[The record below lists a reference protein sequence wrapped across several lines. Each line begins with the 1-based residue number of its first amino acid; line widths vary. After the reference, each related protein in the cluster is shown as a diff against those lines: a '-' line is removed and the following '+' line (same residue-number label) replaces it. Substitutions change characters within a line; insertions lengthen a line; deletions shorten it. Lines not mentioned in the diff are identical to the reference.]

1 MIEEDVTIAR
11 WGFAAMLVFA
21 SLMAAAFVCW
31 LHEHG
36 IHPSKPV
43 LKFLHRPFGEVL
55 IVLVCVGGLVHHGA
69 TKGFFGQ
76 GSPMR
81 SPAATVNA
89 PAITPSAEDSDVQ
102 DEYSLS
108 TNSTTPCVVDIRP
121 PGVDDTTGLLVA
133 WRDAYRPTNEGFY
146 VLGSHIL
153 TNLAVLF
160 RVDVSN
166 CASNVL
172 VRVDNSLMPTN
183 GGNSA
188 GFYSIGPD
196 VDTDGDG
203 VADILEDREYGTDP
217 NNPDTDGDGVGD
229 GVEIGIGMN
238 PRSANSDD
246 DDLSDLDEVG
256 AVRVRDGLE
265 WYDISHAEN
274 LLSVDS
280 GTGSDGMWTMDLPY
294 PVSVSGRNYSR
305 ITIDTCG
312 IVYLIPLGGQGPPY
326 SNSSS
331 QNLETWV
338 PAFSNVVI
346 AAYWADIRASP
357 SDTAIRLAG
366 VQSNRCNVVE
376 FSSLHLYGRNDESIT
391 FQIVIPSDTNNIV
404 RVNYLDA
411 TSRMR
416 GGSAT
421 IGVMDSSVP
430 NFMDRSRRHAVL
442 WSYYVDNA
450 IEVPMSLEFQIGTG
464 TNPMTED
471 TDGDGLSDSREV
483 RETGSDPYCVD
494 TDGDGLTDY
503 EEAEFHSNPRI
514 PDTDGDDLSDA
525 EEREA
530 GTNPR
535 MADSDGDGVSDL
547 DEILAGSDP
556 LSTNSDEDDFPDG
569 VEFGTVTRLSG
580 DQFLWFDMAG
590 CTDLLSGLTTCD
602 YGDWRF
608 PLPCQI
614 VMGGLCYTNI
624 CIGFDGYVH
633 LLNPTNLS
641 LSCDTRFGCS
651 QGLGRTSLSGG
662 HLTFAAYNDDMWSD
676 VAANGTALLYGL
688 REREGVDYFVI
699 EYRNVGLYDFRSDP
713 DQLISYQI
721 AFPLSETNVVYMSYQ
736 SAGTAFDSRSPTIGV
751 QSPLRRSVI
760 DSDEYYHLA
769 WRVSSGCF
777 AAPLTVRY
785 QIGTATNPMLGDT
798 DGDGLLDSEEIV
810 THHTD
815 PLVSDTDGD
824 GLPDGSEISLGTNPF
839 SADTDGDGL
848 SDGEETRIGSNPL
861 QRDSDGDGVCD
872 LDESL
877 AGSDPLDAHS
887 DGDDLS
893 DAEEIGAVAEL
904 SAGNFMWF
912 DLPVWTQ
919 LLGTSGYDDSR
930 NWTVDMGASV
940 VINNVQYRKLKV
952 CLDGLVHFLNPT
964 NENGTADTS
973 CSSSQSIESH
983 SFSKCHV
990 TLLPYGDDL
999 YARMTDWGSM
1009 IKYGRGYWGGNEYF
1023 VVEYENIGLYST
1035 RNESDQLMT
1044 CQVIV
1049 PFAETNVVYMSYQ
1062 SGGSA
1067 FETRS
1072 PAIGVQCPLM
1082 KSVVNTN
1089 NLYNLAR
1096 KVRPGRFGTPFTVKY
1111 RIGTGTD
1118 PTNDDTDGDTISDSR
1133 EHCVTL
1139 TDPLRKDSDGDDL
1152 DDDRELLAGTDP
1164 WDPDTDSDGMRD
1176 GWEVAHRL
1184 NPFVDDTQS
1193 HSDQDGLSNIEE
1205 YGFGTFP
1212 EENDTDGDGLPD
1224 NVELGYWEDCTTL
1237 PQFTVSGAASLLDP
1251 SQKHD
1256 GDVVRVPLPFWVN
1269 IAGWCSTN
1277 LAISVDGIVGILNVA
1292 NSSSFSVGHSNNNLS
1307 GTQSMCSYQLCI
1319 GAYWDDLY
1327 CVKDGDA
1334 RLYAEEVVSGGRR
1347 YFVVEYRDF
1356 YLYSRQSDA
1365 STRGTFQ
1372 VIIPEGNDN
1381 VVYVRYVNMRGYFN
1395 GSSATLAAQRAN
1407 RARTLL
1413 VAFENAG
1420 SVYNGRTIAYRFGP
1434 GTDPCNDDSDGDG
1447 LKDNI
1452 ELGLGLDPTNDD
1464 TDGDGLQ
1471 DGWERDNG
1479 LDPLSAGGDD
1489 GADGDFDGDGLANID
1504 EYHRGTNVASRDTDG
1519 DGLTDL
1525 QELGGMTTNMLPWL
1539 SFESS
1544 TDITARFSSRDS
1556 AVTVWPLPEP
1566 IYLHGVCVTNV
1577 TIDVNGYVYFNRAGT
1592 CRTSCCGS
1600 YYDMEGT
1607 YVLNRDSFTVAA
1619 YGADLWLA
1627 GNAPASAVKVGTA
1640 VLNGTRYFL
1649 VEYVAA
1655 CMYSDNSLANRANYL
1670 SWQLAVPFGDA
1681 ERIYL
1686 RYANQGGTMD
1696 GRYASVG
1703 YQDFDGVSKASYC
1716 YNKQGRIADGLAFS
1730 FAVGLNTDPM
1740 VAGDDFAHYQAM
1752 MDPAGRDADGD
1763 GLTDAE
1769 ERTLGTSLVSV
1780 DTDGDGLPDPWEI
1793 RHGLDP
1799 LSASGDDG
1807 GTGDPDGDGLTN
1819 FGEYESG
1826 TDPNDADS
1834 DRDGLADG
1842 REVVRI
1848 TPVASRDWLTLAS
1861 PVDLTANFSNRWDC
1875 CTIPLVEPLLVQG
1888 EIVTNM
1894 TLDVNGLIYLNRAGY
1909 ENTRSAWSSGSIDY
1923 EIDGNCFVIAPY
1935 WGSLSLSDKVG
1946 PSSICVGD
1954 AVVGTN
1960 VCLVI
1965 EYANMYYDP
1974 EYSGTNV
1981 ISFQVVVPKGRVDGI
1996 SVSYANVIGDQ
2007 MDGRRA
2013 CVGIQSFGFR
2023 EHVTYCSW
2031 QSGKVRS
2038 GLSLDFRMGRGTD
2051 PLDEDTDG
2059 DGLSDGEEVDI
2070 YDGDPFLVDT
2080 DGDGLDDLIEAGLG
2094 TSLRDEDSD
2103 GDGLLDGWEV
2113 EHGFDPLSDP
2123 SDDEANDDSDGDGLT
2138 NIEEQEAGSDPC
2150 NDDSD
2155 NDGLSDFDEVRT
2167 FHTNPALDDTDHDGL
2182 KDGLEVS
2189 LHTNPLQSD
2198 TDGDGMNDGWEYR
2211 YANRGFNPAQNNNAD
2226 WNPRNDSGF
2235 DMDGDNLS
2243 NAEECALGTDPGNAD
2258 SDGDGAKDG
2267 DEIDHNSDP
2276 NDSGDRGKPNS
2287 RAKVSFTFG
2296 DPSGSHSEKYSLQIT
2311 PERGPE
2317 GDAQPETL
2325 SWLNENYGE
2334 CETKTVLLKPG
2345 WKYKVELHHAGTDP
2359 EYKGDPNPDYDYQ
2372 LEYVA
2377 GSGSVGII
2385 VDDPDGLFGGNDN
2398 SGESFTGEGKIAYL
2412 YVLAPPKLIPDYD
2425 RNGIIDTQDRER
2437 CESGDEF
2444 WFWVN
2449 DDNDDGNENTS
2460 PKDRPHSG
2468 KNGQNDE
2475 VDGRCDLLDF
2485 TPVLLDITDV
2495 FPPGTPSEVKDGVS
2509 WKLQSSAVNAVLT
2522 SLTAENAGSF
2532 HKQETKGF
2540 GTDRK
2545 QYAFEA
2551 DVANTLGSGYSLP
2564 DDFQRDLR
2572 ARGTAVILVE
2582 GRAAARSLK
2591 MQGYRGNGYSPSKVV
2606 EGLLDINVTSVE
2618 HMYQFV
2624 SLRGA
2629 ESNPNFVPPKVDKT
2643 AYQEKH
2649 CGERD
2654 VFFTHGFNVDATD
2667 ARAWGSEVFKRL
2679 WQSGSNARFWAL
2691 TWAGDYNW
2699 LGSPFNALHYPQDVY
2714 QAFMT
2719 ADALKQL
2726 VETVQP
2732 DSSKRVLMT
2741 QSLGNGVACE
2751 ALRRNL
2757 RVDKY
2762 FMFDAAI
2769 PSEAVDGS
2777 LQDAN
2782 AEIRRKYVPSDWNG
2796 YDPASWAANW
2806 HKWFSRNEQDMR
2818 GKMGWP
2824 NYFQAAL
2831 NNATTVYNYYSTGDN
2846 VFKENED
2853 PPGVLEGMFHWPTL
2867 AWEWPPIKL
2876 SFTGEMYCW
2885 QKQET
2890 LKGMAT
2896 VAGTLSG
2903 GWGFH
2908 YWPVQGAYPDDVEF
2922 VRYSAATVSVMV
2934 TNGSITNNPVFNR
2947 GAAELLNPNA
2957 SLADQRLALAKHVP
2971 AISTAMGRTPGLKN
2985 KSWNFDLNSS
2995 VYKNGWGRS
3004 HEVYEDDWQ
3013 HSDMKD
3019 MAYFYVYKLYDEIV
3033 NQKGNLK

>member
-81 SPAATVNA
+81 SPAATVYA

-676 VAANGTALLYGL
+676 VAANGTTLLYGL

-839 SADTDGDGL
+839 VADTDGDGL

-872 LDESL
+872 LDEYL

-893 DAEEIGAVAEL
+893 DAEEIGSVAEL

-912 DLPVWTQ
+912 NLPVWTQ
-919 LLGTSGYDDSR
+919 LLGSSGYDDSR
-930 NWTVDMGASV
+930 NWTVDMNASA
-940 VINNVQYRKLKV
+940 VINNVPYRKLKI
-952 CLDGLVHFLNPT
+952 CLDGLVHLLNPT

-999 YARMTDWGSM
+999 YARMTDWGSA
-1009 IKYGRGYWGGNEYF
+1009 IRYGRGYWGGNEYF

-1089 NLYNLAR
+1089 NLYNLAW
-1096 KVRPGRFGTPFTVKY
+1096 KVRPGCFGTPFTVKY

-1256 GDVVRVPLPFWVN
+1256 GDVVHVPLPFRVN

-1471 DGWERDNG
+1471 DGWERSNG

-1504 EYHRGTNVASRDTDG
+1504 EYRRGTNVASRDTDG

-1525 QELGGMTTNMLPWL
+1525 QEFGGMTTNMLPWL

-1556 AVTVWPLPEP
+1556 AVAVWPLPEP

-1640 VLNGTRYFL
+1640 VLNGARYFL

-1696 GRYASVG
+1696 GRYTSVG

-1834 DRDGLADG
+1834 DGDGLADG

-1946 PSSICVGD
+1946 PSSIRIGE

-1960 VCLVI
+1960 DCLVI
-1965 EYANMYYDP
+1965 EYANMYYEP

-1981 ISFQVVVPKGRVDGI
+1981 ISFQAVVPKGRVDGI
-1996 SVSYANVIGDQ
+1996 AVSYANVIGDQ

-2023 EHVTYCSW
+2023 EHVTYCNW

-2070 YDGDPFLVDT
+2070 YDGDPFLGDT
-2080 DGDGLDDLIEAGLG
+2080 DGDGLNDLIEAGLG

-2113 EHGFDPLSDP
+2113 EHGFDPLSDS

-2155 NDGLSDFDEVRT
+2155 NDGLTDFDEVRT

-2235 DMDGDNLS
+2235 DMDGDKLS

-2258 SDGDGAKDG
+2258 SDGDGVKDG
-2267 DEIDHNSDP
+2267 DEINHNSDP
-2276 NDSGDRGKPNS
+2276 NDSTDEGKANS

-2412 YVLAPPKLIPDYD
+2412 YVLGAPRLVFDYNRDGLIGDD
-2425 RNGIIDTQDRER
+2425 DVEKV
-2437 CESGDEF
+2437 ESGKATFRF
-2444 WFWVN
+2444 WIN
-2449 DDNDDGNENTS
+2449 NDNDSGDTNESEN
-2460 PKDRPHSG
+2460 DRPG
-2468 KNGQNDE
+2468 YGRNYDDDIVN
-2475 VDGRCDLLDF
+2475 GRCDLLDF
-2485 TPVLLDITDV
+2485 TPVWVDLSEVFPRDIPDSIRSRIAWKVRSSCVNAVWSNLSRENAGAFQKVPDLYEFGEGLVDIAEGASVASLADGKDIPEILGRMMKSDPNKGVFLIEGCREGTDLVIEGWDSQSSYRPVVSSRAKLKITDV
-2495 FPPGTPSEVKDGVS
+2495 EKMYRYANLRTAISTSGF
-2509 WKLQSSAVNAVLT
+2509 KLP
-2522 SLTAENAGSF
+2522 AE
-2532 HKQETKGF
+2532 
-2540 GTDRK
+2540 
-2545 QYAFEA
+2545 
-2551 DVANTLGSGYSLP
+2551 
-2564 DDFQRDLR
+2564 
-2572 ARGTAVILVE
+2572 
-2582 GRAAARSLK
+2582 
-2591 MQGYRGNGYSPSKVV
+2591 
-2606 EGLLDINVTSVE
+2606 
-2618 HMYQFV
+2618 
-2624 SLRGA
+2624 
-2629 ESNPNFVPPKVDKT
+2629 PKNQWDAMVCD
-2643 AYQEKH
+2643 
-2649 CGERD
+2649 RD
-2654 VFFTHGFNVDATD
+2654 VFFTHGFRVSASDAH
-2667 ARAWGSEVFKRL
+2667 AWGSEVFKRL
-2679 WQSGSNARFWAL
+2679 WQTGSNARFTMF
-2691 TWAGDYNW
+2691 TWAGDYGW
-2699 LGSPFNALHYPQDVY
+2699 PDSALFYQQNAY
-2714 QAFMT
+2714 QALQT
-2719 ADALKQL
+2719 GWALKVL
-2726 VETVQP
+2726 VENVQP
-2732 DSSKRVLMT
+2732 AISKRVLMS
-2741 QSLGNGVACE
+2741 QSLGNMVACE
-2751 ALRRNL
+2751 ALKQGL
-2757 RVDKY
+2757 QVEKY
-2762 FMFDAAI
+2762 FMFNAAVAT
-2769 PSEAVDGS
+2769 ECFDGS
-2777 LQDAN
+2777 LQNAN
-2782 AEIRRKYVPSDWNG
+2782 QVIREKYVPSQWRE
-2796 YDPASWAANW
+2796 YDSLSWAANW
-2806 HKWFSRNEQDMR
+2806 YRWFIGNPEDSRSR
-2818 GKMGWP
+2818 LGWVDR
-2824 NYFQAAL
+2824 YAAAL
-2831 NNATTVYNYYSTGDN
+2831 GNANAVYNYYSTGDEIFHETPN
-2846 VFKENED
+2846 
-2853 PPGVLEGMFHWPTL
+2853 PPWLLEGMGDSS
-2867 AWEWPPIKL
+2867 AN
-2876 SFTGEMYCW
+2876 YAW

-2890 LKGMAT
+2890 KKGSHF
-2896 VAGTLSG
+2896 VAGTAYG

-2908 YWPVQGAYPDDVEF
+2908 KWRIAGFDYQYT
-2922 VRYSAATVSVMV
+2922 AAEAASMVSD
-2934 TNGSITNNPVFNR
+2934 GSVTNNPVFNR
-2947 GAAELLNPNA
+2947 GYAPMLSNDATEDGVMC
-2957 SLADQRLALAKHVP
+2957 SLAKYVP
-2971 AISTAMGRTPGLKN
+2971 AVSSPVGGTSFRVETIANRN
-2985 KSWNFDLNSS
+2985 LNAET
-2995 VYKNGWGRS
+2995 YRNGWVCDS
-3004 HEVYEDDWQ
+3004 SDVLAYAWK

-3019 MAYFYVYKLYDEIV
+3019 KAFHFVYKLYNTVTND
-3033 NQKGNLK
+3033 GGLK

>member
-55 IVLVCVGGLVHHGA
+55 IVLVCVGGLIHHGA

-81 SPAATVNA
+81 SPAATVYA

-229 GVEIGIGMN
+229 GVEIGIGIN

-305 ITIDTCG
+305 ITIGTCG

-952 CLDGLVHFLNPT
+952 CLDGLVHLLNPT

-1089 NLYNLAR
+1089 NLYNLAW
-1096 KVRPGRFGTPFTVKY
+1096 KVRPGCFGTPFTVKY

-1237 PQFTVSGAASLLDP
+1237 PQFTVSGTASLLDP

-1471 DGWERDNG
+1471 DGWERSNG

-1627 GNAPASAVKVGTA
+1627 GNVPASAVEVGTA

-1834 DRDGLADG
+1834 DGDGLVDG

-1848 TPVASRDWLTLAS
+1848 TPIASRDWLTLAS

-1875 CTIPLVEPLLVQG
+1875 CTIPLAEPLLVQG

-1923 EIDGNCFVIAPY
+1923 EIDGNCCVIAPY

-1946 PSSICVGD
+1946 PSSIRVGD

-1960 VCLVI
+1960 DCLVI

-1981 ISFQVVVPKGRVDGI
+1981 ISFQAVVPKGRVDGI
-1996 SVSYANVIGDQ
+1996 AVSYANVIGDQ

-2155 NDGLSDFDEVRT
+2155 NDGLTDFDEVRT

-2235 DMDGDNLS
+2235 DMDGDKLS

-2618 HMYQFV
+2618 QMYQFV

-2934 TNGSITNNPVFNR
+2934 ANGSITNNPVFNR

-2971 AISTAMGRTPGLKN
+2971 AISTAMGRTSAWEEKIEN
-2985 KSWNFDLNSS
+2985 HDLNTTD
-2995 VYKNGWGRS
+2995 YKNNWGRNNP
-3004 HEVYEDDWQ
+3004 VFKQDWQ

-3019 MAYFYVYKLYDEIV
+3019 MAYFYVYKLYDQIV

>member
-81 SPAATVNA
+81 SPAATVYA

-229 GVEIGIGMN
+229 GVEIGISMN

-1894 TLDVNGLIYLNRAGY
+1894 TLDVNGLIYLNCAGY

-2167 FHTNPALDDTDHDGL
+2167 FHTNPALDDTDYDGL

-2345 WKYKVELHHAGTDP
+2345 WKYKLELHHAGTDP

-2377 GSGSVGII
+2377 GSDLVGII

-2495 FPPGTPSEVKDGVS
+2495 FPPGTPSDVKDGVS

-2572 ARGTAVILVE
+2572 TRGTAVILVE

-2618 HMYQFV
+2618 QMYQFV

-2908 YWPVQGAYPDDVEF
+2908 YWLVQGAYPDDVEF

-2971 AISTAMGRTPGLKN
+2971 AISTAMGRTSAWDEKIEN
-2985 KSWNFDLNSS
+2985 HDLNGAA
-2995 VYKNGWGRS
+2995 YQNGWGRHHS
-3004 HEVYEDDWQ
+3004 SYGTDWQ

-3033 NQKGNLK
+3033 NQKGSLK

>member
-81 SPAATVNA
+81 SPAAAAYA

-203 VADILEDREYGTDP
+203 VADILEDREYGTNP

-503 EEAEFHSNPRI
+503 EEAESHSNPRI
-514 PDTDGDDLSDA
+514 PDTDGDGLSDA

-530 GTNPR
+530 GTNPSL
-535 MADSDGDGVSDL
+535 ADTDGDGVSDL
-547 DEILAGSDP
+547 IEVLAGSDP
-556 LSTNSDEDDFPDG
+556 QAQNSDEDDLSDG
-569 VEFGTVTRLSG
+569 DEFGTISELRG
-580 DQFLWFDMAG
+580 DGFLWFDMTG
-590 CTDLLSGLTTCD
+590 CDDLLAGETTLSSGS
-602 YGDWRF
+602 WRLA
-608 PLPCQI
+608 LPEPVVVCGI
-614 VMGGLCYTNI
+614 SYTNV
-624 CIGFDGYVH
+624 CIGFHGYVH
-633 LLNPTNLS
+633 LLNPTNLT
-641 LSCDTRFGCS
+641 LFCDTGYGCS
-651 QGLGRTSLSGG
+651 SGLGKTALSRG
-662 HLTFAAYNDDMWSD
+662 HLTFAAYNDYMYGNIPDWGAS
-676 VAANGTALLYGL
+676 LRYGL
-688 REREGVDYFVI
+688 RTGQDADFFVI
-699 EYRNVGLYDFRSDP
+699 EYRNFGLGNYRNDSEQR
-713 DQLISYQI
+713 ITYQI

-839 SADTDGDGL
+839 VADTDGDGL

-872 LDESL
+872 LDEYL

-893 DAEEIGAVAEL
+893 DAEEIGSVAEL

-912 DLPVWTQ
+912 NLPVWTQ
-919 LLGTSGYDDSR
+919 LLGSSGYDDSR
-930 NWTVDMGASV
+930 NWTVDMNASA
-940 VINNVQYRKLKV
+940 VINNVPYRKLKI
-952 CLDGLVHFLNPT
+952 CLDGLVHLLNPT

-999 YARMTDWGSM
+999 YARMTDWGSA
-1009 IKYGRGYWGGNEYF
+1009 IRYGRGYRGGNEYF
-1023 VVEYENIGLYST
+1023 VVEYENIGLYSS

-1072 PAIGVQCPLM
+1072 PAIGVQCPSM
-1082 KSVVNTN
+1082 KSVVSTN

-1096 KVRPGRFGTPFTVKY
+1096 KVRPGCFGTPFTVKY

-1334 RLYAEEVVSGGRR
+1334 RLSAEEVVSGGRR
-1347 YFVVEYRDF
+1347 YFVVEYRNF

-1471 DGWERDNG
+1471 DGWERSNG

-1544 TDITARFSSRDS
+1544 TDITARFSSRDF

-1740 VAGDDFAHYQAM
+1740 AAGDDFAHYQAM

-1834 DRDGLADG
+1834 DGDGLADG

-1848 TPVASRDWLTLAS
+1848 TPIASRDWLTLAS

-1875 CTIPLVEPLLVQG
+1875 CTIPLAEPLLVQG

-1909 ENTRSAWSSGSIDY
+1909 ENTRSAWSSDSIDY

-1946 PSSICVGD
+1946 PSSIRVGD

-1960 VCLVI
+1960 DCLVI

-1996 SVSYANVIGDQ
+1996 AVSYANVIGDQ

-2059 DGLSDGEEVDI
+2059 DGLSDGEEVDV

-2080 DGDGLDDLIEAGLG
+2080 DGDGLDDLVEAGLG

-2155 NDGLSDFDEVRT
+2155 NDGLTDFDEVRT
-2167 FHTNPALDDTDHDGL
+2167 FHTNPALDDTDYDGL

-2235 DMDGDNLS
+2235 DMDGDKLS

-2345 WKYKVELHHAGTDP
+2345 WKYKLELHHAGTDP

-2377 GSGSVGII
+2377 GSDLVGII

-2460 PKDRPHSG
+2460 SKDRPHSG

-2618 HMYQFV
+2618 QMYQFV

-2908 YWPVQGAYPDDVEF
+2908 YWLVQGAYPDDVEF

-2971 AISTAMGRTPGLKN
+2971 AISTAMGRTSAWDEKIEN
-2985 KSWNFDLNSS
+2985 HDLNGAA
-2995 VYKNGWGRS
+2995 YQNGWGRYHS
-3004 HEVYEDDWQ
+3004 SYGTDWQ

-3033 NQKGNLK
+3033 NQKGSLK